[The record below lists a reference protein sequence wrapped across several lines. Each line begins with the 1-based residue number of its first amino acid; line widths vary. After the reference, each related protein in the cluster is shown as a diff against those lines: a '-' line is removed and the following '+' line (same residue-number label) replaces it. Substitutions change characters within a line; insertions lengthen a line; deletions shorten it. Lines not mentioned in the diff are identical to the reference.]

1 MECLTLRELQ
11 RIAYESTGRDIRDAD
26 TYKDLDD
33 WANRVWGNGQAIDQ
47 NEERR
52 LTKHASV
59 REEWESKFEN
69 LDMQRVKGRNRK
81 QEDVEMSP

>member
-47 NEERR
+47 NEETIEETRKCKR
-52 LTKHASV
+52 GMGVKV
-59 REEWESKFEN
+59 REP
-69 LDMQRVKGRNRK
+69 RHATGKG
-81 QEDVEMSP
+81 